1 MQELWIPTFL
11 FRKTFHL
18 STRSVKLMKKIR
30 PFIAVA
36 LFLAFMSLSS
46 LAMAAAPVQNS
57 TNAYDI
63 TPTPPTPTPTPP
75 GEEGSAVTNISQ
87 IFHHLVFPA
96 ETISEALARI
106 FDKAAD
112 KEVRAMSEEVTRW
125 TQVIGE
131 IVQAPSQGDYS
142 KVAQSSLP
150 VAAALAPALFLLR
163 LALYHWGRLL
173 GDDDSGLRVVGDWV
187 TAGVPAVASGPFLDL
202 IVRLGWWMV
211 GKVIGETAGLA
222 IEFVRATT
230 ATSVLLG
237 LANLTFL
244 GALISIGLSVGSL
257 LAIGGMLFAFASANA
272 VLFIL
277 AILAPPLAVASVL
290 PQARWLRS
298 LWMKA
303 VILIALLPIVAGGVF
318 KAGMAAGTWLGQQ
331 GLLSAIIRVIWLWG
345 ATGLLLSLAGIL
357 GKMTISTT
365 ADAFGQMIK
374 AVQQIASIGAL
385 AASGV
390 GAGGA
395 VGAIGTGSSSLAGTT
410 AVTSG
415 LTSSA
420 TALGSGSTQI
430 TGGLTGME
438 AAMSHLNVAQQLTQR
453 AGTLDAM
460 GLHTPA
466 SYNRSLAH
474 GHELAARQA
483 ELAERIQ
490 RFSGVQTKSP
500 DFGFSPSVNST
511 VQSSFNGST
520 EDFQRGFQAL
530 SPHIAEHGL
539 DPNVLAAQYPED
551 TAHMVQAYLNH
562 SEEISGARDPLFHAS
577 ELGNASQVRGMIT
590 FMPINKKDEE
600 NNS

>member
-1 MQELWIPTFL
+1 
-11 FRKTFHL
+11 
-18 STRSVKLMKKIR
+18 MKRAR
-30 PFIAVA
+30 PFIVLA
-36 LFLAFMSLSS
+36 LFLALISLSS
-46 LAMAAAPVQNS
+46 LAMAAAPVHS
-57 TNAYDI
+57 SSPAYDI
-63 TPTPPTPTPTPP
+63 TPTPPPTPP
-75 GEEGSAVTNISQ
+75 PDPPEEGGSVVTSISQ

-96 ETISEALARI
+96 ETISEALAGI

-112 KEVRAMSEEVTRW
+112 KEVRAMSEEVARW

-187 TAGVPAVASGPFLDL
+187 TAGVLAVVSGPFLDL

-211 GKVIGETAGLA
+211 GKVIGETAVLA
-222 IEFVRATT
+222 VSFVESTT

-244 GALISIGLSVGSL
+244 GSLLSIGLSIGSL

-277 AILAPPLAVASVL
+277 AILAPPLAIASVL
-290 PQARWLRS
+290 PQATWLRS
-298 LWMKA
+298 LWLKA
-303 VILIALLPIVAGGVF
+303 VILIALLPVVAGGIF
-318 KAGMAAGTWLGQQ
+318 KAGMASSIWLGQQ

-365 ADAFGQMIK
+365 ADAFGQLVK
-374 AVQQIASIGAL
+374 AAQQIIAIGAL
-385 AASGV
+385 AASGA
-390 GAGGA
+390 GAGAAGVA
-395 VGAIGTGSSSLAGTT
+395 GTGAAATETGRT
-410 AVTSG
+410 ASG
-415 LTSSA
+415 L
-420 TALGSGSTQI
+420 SG
-430 TGGLTGME
+430 GE
-438 AAMSHLNVAQQLTQR
+438 AAMNHLNAAQQLTQR
-453 AGTLDAM
+453 AATFEAM
-460 GLHTPA
+460 GLHAPA

-483 ELAERIQ
+483 ELGERMQ
-490 RFSGVQTKSP
+490 RFGGVRTESA
-500 DFGFSPSVNST
+500 DFGFSPSVNSAI
-511 VQSSFNGST
+511 QSNFKGST

-530 SPHIAEHGL
+530 YPHISQHGL
-539 DPNVLAAQYPED
+539 DPNALAAQYPED
-551 TAHMVQAYLNH
+551 TARMVQAYLDH
-562 SEEISGARDPLFHAS
+562 PEDISQARDPLYHAA
-577 ELGNASQVRGMIT
+577 ELGNASKVQGMIT
-590 FMPINKKDEE
+590 FMPIKDEDDK
-600 NNS
+600 S